1 MQIADC
7 SRALQGQCVVYE
19 VNAHLAHI
27 WSYCICPT
35 ELHTV
40 GYELLPRIAAILDR
54 FAVILGR
61 IAPMLGRLRPFARSK
76 KKPTFAPVFGR
87 KRGAP
92 HHVHHRP
99 KSTHQILPQ
108 RAAVAPLRP
117 RPVAAVNLAFRL
129 NAPSPSRRARLPSW
143 HALSSSTI
151 GLDNQYLAPQP
162 APRWRASR
170 AAGTSSTATTLTRMA
185 SCTSSAP
192 QAGPGNGE

>member
-76 KKPTFAPVFGR
+76 KKPPSRLFSVVNEE
-87 KRGAP
+87 
-92 HHVHHRP
+92 HHVHRP